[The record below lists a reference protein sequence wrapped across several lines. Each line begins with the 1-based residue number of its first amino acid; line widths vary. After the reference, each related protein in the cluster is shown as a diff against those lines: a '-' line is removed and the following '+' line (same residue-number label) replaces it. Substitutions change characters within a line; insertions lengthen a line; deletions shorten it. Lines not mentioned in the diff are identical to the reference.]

1 MFAVACP
8 SIRHLAPPE
17 SDHGMTTAEYALCT
31 VTAVAFAGVLY
42 VILTGGTVNEAL
54 TGVVV
59 DALTS
64 GF

>member
-1 MFAVACP
+1 MPNNCVSRP
-8 SIRHLAPPE
+8 VP
-17 SDHGMTTAEYALCT
+17 LCT